1 MTISRLDH
9 VQLACPVGGEPE
21 ARRFY
26 VGLLGF
32 DEVPK
37 PPLLAARGGGW
48 FRSGAAEV
56 HLGVESPFAPAK
68 KAHPALVTDD
78 LDALAKALAAA
89 GYEVRW
95 SDEVPGVRRFHTDDP
110 FGNRIELVASAPTLL
125 STPSLR

>member
-1 MTISRLDH
+1 MAISRLDH

-26 VGLLGF
+26 GGLLGF
-32 DEVPK
+32 DELPK
-37 PPLLAARGGGW
+37 PPLLAARGGCW
-48 FRSGAAEV
+48 FRSGSAEV

-78 LDALAKALAAA
+78 IDALAKALADA

-110 FGNRIELVASAPTLL
+110 FGNRIEIVAA
-125 STPSLR
+125 